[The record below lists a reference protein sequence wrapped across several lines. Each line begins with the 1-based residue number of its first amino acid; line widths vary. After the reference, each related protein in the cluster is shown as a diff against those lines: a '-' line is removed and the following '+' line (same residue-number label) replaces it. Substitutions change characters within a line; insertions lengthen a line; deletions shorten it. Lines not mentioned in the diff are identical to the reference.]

1 MLLLLSRSV
10 RRKILAT
17 VLAGMVFTLVYQ
29 ATVHDSRLSVE
40 ADMKD
45 PAPPKIGARTT
56 FEATAYC
63 RGDVTASGIPVRAG
77 MAAADPKVLPLGS
90 IVQVDRIAPRYQGI
104 YSVLD
109 TGPEIQG
116 REVDIYMW
124 NCDEAVTFGRQKV
137 VVTVLRRG
145 WVEGDIRR

>member
-45 PAPPKIGARTT
+45 PAPPKAGARTT
-56 FEATAYC
+56 
-63 RGDVTASGIPVRAG
+63 AG
-77 MAAADPKVLPLGS
+77 
-90 IVQVDRIAPRYQGI
+90 
-104 YSVLD
+104 
-109 TGPEIQG
+109 
-116 REVDIYMW
+116 
-124 NCDEAVTFGRQKV
+124 
-137 VVTVLRRG
+137 
-145 WVEGDIRR
+145 